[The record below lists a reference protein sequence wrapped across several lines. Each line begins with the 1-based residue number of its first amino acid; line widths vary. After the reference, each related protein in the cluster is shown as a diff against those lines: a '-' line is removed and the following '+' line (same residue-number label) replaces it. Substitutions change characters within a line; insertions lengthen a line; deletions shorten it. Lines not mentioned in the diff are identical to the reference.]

1 MLKVYDF
8 NELHVRGD
16 GVSQIIFD
24 CVHSLGNYAKF
35 DNAFILSFL
44 SKTDEPYYKQYG
56 FQDPATTFFEK
67 LIDFHHD
74 MLFLMIVVLVFV
86 FYMLMACI
94 FNFNQWAGSLPAA
107 DVRYNAKIETIWTVV
122 PTLILLMVV
131 VPAFSLIYSMDDTSS
146 QPMFSV
152 KIAGNQW
159 YWTYEY
165 IFLKPDRVSESK
177 AVASLTP
184 KSSFYP
190 YVVPSKNG
198 KHAVIFPKAWTS
210 SSSEK
215 WHSTNSDFQMHIHI
229 LQSSLA
235 PIKTAQEWFDFHVKF
250 LQAWAVVDQN
260 PKYLKDM
267 VSSTKFSAPL
277 GTYLLFKQW
286 KNNGPSF
293 SFNRVEEWLSFNGLS
308 NDSGFGLMRLF
319 GVESLFFA
327 KNSSSSGKP
336 SGGATGTFPS
346 SGTSSSVSDQS
357 SNNFKMRAYS
367 YDSTMLSEDDV
378 LRSNGNKARLLSV
391 DKPLYLPSNTL
402 LTIAVTAYDVIH
414 SWTVPSFGV
423 KLDGCPGRSNTV
435 SFSVKRAGLYYG
447 QCSEICGVNHAFMPV
462 EVRVF
467 NITEFLG
474 QVARWA

>member
-8 NELHVRGD
+8 NKLCVLEE
-16 GVSQIIFD
+16 GVLKTIFD
-24 CVHSLGNYAKF
+24 AVHSLGNYAKF
-35 DNAFILSFL
+35 DNAVILLSPL
-44 SKTDEPYYKQYG
+44 SKADEPYYKQYG

-86 FYMLMACI
+86 FYMLMACM

-107 DVRYNAKIETIWTVV
+107 DVRYNAKIETTWTVV

-165 IFLKPDRVSESK
+165 IFLKPSSVSDQV
-177 AVASLTP
+177 VADVP
-184 KSSFYP
+184 KKSSFYP

-198 KHAVIFPKAWTS
+198 KHSVIFPKAWTS
-210 SSSEK
+210 SSSEE
-215 WHSTNSDFQMHIHI
+215 WHLANSDFQMHIHI

-235 PIKTAQEWFDFHVKF
+235 PIKTVQEWFDFHINFIK
-250 LQAWAVVDQN
+250 AWTLLDQN
-260 PKYLKDM
+260 PNFLKNM
-267 VSSTKFSAPL
+267 ISSTKFSAPL
-277 GTYLLFKQW
+277 GTYLLLKQW

-293 SFNRVEEWLSFNGLS
+293 SSDRIEEWISFNGLS
-308 NDSGFGLMRLF
+308 NKSGFGLMRLC
-319 GVESLFFA
+319 GVESSFFA
-327 KNSSSSGKP
+327 KSSSSGKP
-336 SGGATGTFPS
+336 SGGAGVSSSTDLPS
-346 SGTSSSVSDQS
+346 SKAPDKTSD
-357 SNNFKMRAYS
+357 NFKMRAYS

-378 LRSNGNKARLLSV
+378 IRSNGNKARLLSV

-402 LTIAVTAYDVIH
+402 LTVAVTAYDVIH

-435 SFSVKRAGLYYG
+435 SFSVKRDGLYYG

-467 NITEFLG
+467 KITEFLTK
-474 QVARWA
+474 VAGWA